1 MKQFIITVF
10 ASLLIL
16 LAGCTTPP
24 ITEYQPAVPPRS
36 ERTIQQ
42 SGVEVALDPFVE
54 SARTKQYFDIDA
66 IADGIGILH
75 ARVANKTADQTFLVE
90 KKHFQLLA
98 SGAAGGWTGDGK
110 KLERDQSAGTATEWA
125 GAVTGGLGGAG
136 LMLAGLALTSKATEI
151 QRNFTSKEMGDQTL
165 SPGQSMQGFVYFAP
179 VAKGQDWTR
188 TAVVKIDLTE
198 TKTQQTITLQIP
210 LSH

>member
-1 MKQFIITVF
+1 MKQFVTTAL
-10 ASLLIL
+10 ASLLL
-16 LAGCTTPP
+16 LLGGCTTPP
-24 ITEYQPAVPPRS
+24 ITDYRPGLPAAS
-36 ERTIQQ
+36 ERMIQQ
-42 SGVEVALDPFVE
+42 SGVEIALDPFVE
-54 SARTKQYFDIDA
+54 RERTKQYFDIDA

-98 SGAAGGWTGDGK
+98 NGTAGGWIGDGK
-110 KLERDQSAGTATEWA
+110 KLERDQSAGTATELA
-125 GAVTGGLGGAG
+125 GAVAGGLGGAG

-165 SPGQSMQGFVYFAP
+165 SPGQIMEGFVYFAP
-179 VAKGQDWTR
+179 VTKGQDWTR
-188 TAVVKIDLTE
+188 TGVVKVDLTE